1 MLSQDICRKCKTESG
16 GGKGWS
22 NESSERLW
30 MAGNAC
36 CPAIPSSGGGIGPNR
51 SIPEGCLKLF
61 EQAVYA
67 SSVAEEA
74 DRIKETIRAG
84 SV

>member
-22 NESSERLW
+22 PESSERLW
-30 MAGNAC
+30 MTGNAS
-36 CPAIPSSGGGIGPNR
+36 CPAMLNLDGGIGPN
-51 SIPEGCLKLF
+51 SIIPEGCLKLF

-67 SSVAEEA
+67 SSVVN
-74 DRIKETIRAG
+74 KGVAG
-84 SV
+84 EGHAPEF